1 MSFKIDSRLPDVGT
15 TIFTVISQLAQEHKA
30 INLGQGFPDY
40 AGPEL
45 LHERLEHYARGQ
57 QHQYPPMT
65 GIPALRRLVAEKA
78 AHFYDYAADPEHEV
92 TIVPG
97 ATEGL
102 FCAIQA
108 CVKPGDEVIV
118 FDPAYDSYVPAITL
132 AGAQSVH
139 IPLHAPDFQIDWQK
153 VKDAISVKTSM
164 IIINTPHNPTGMVMS
179 EYDMQVLQELVRE
192 TRIVVLSDEVYE
204 HLVFDGLEHQS
215 VLRYP
220 ELAERAIMVSSF
232 GKTFHVTG
240 WKTGYCIAPT
250 QLSEELRKVHQFVTF
265 VGVTPIQLALADFM
279 QACPE
284 HAEQLPRFYQAK
296 RDLFTGAMSDS
307 KFKFT
312 PAAGSFFQLMDYS
325 EISDKDDLSMA
336 RWLTTEVG
344 VAAIPISLFY
354 DDPPESRMVR
364 FCFAKQDET
373 LLKAASVLS
382 TL

>member
-1 MSFKIDSRLPDVGT
+1 MSFTVESRLPNVGT
-15 TIFTVISQLAQEHKA
+15 TIFTVISQLAQEHGA

-65 GIPALRRLVAEKA
+65 GVPKLRQIVADKVA
-78 AHFYDYAADPEHEV
+78 KYYGYHADYEREV

-132 AGAQSVH
+132 AGATSVH
-139 IPLHAPDFQIDWQK
+139 IPLLAPDFKVDWQQ
-153 VKDAISVKTSM
+153 VKDVITKKTSM
-164 IIINTPHNPTGMVMS
+164 IIINSPHNPTGMVMS
-179 EYDMQVLQELVRE
+179 ELDMQSLQDVVRG
-192 TRIVVLSDEVYE
+192 TKIVVLSDEVYE
-204 HLVFDGLEHQS
+204 HLVFDDQLHQS

-220 ELAERAIMVSSF
+220 ELAERSIMVSSF
-232 GKTFHVTG
+232 GKTYHVTG
-240 WKTGYCIAPT
+240 WKTGYCIAPV

-284 HAEQLPRFYQAK
+284 HAEQLPHFYQAK
-296 RDLFTGAMSDS
+296 RDMFISAMSDS
-307 KFKFT
+307 KFTFT

-336 RWLTTEVG
+336 RWLTMKVG
-344 VAAIPISLFY
+344 VAAIPISVFY
-354 DDPPESRMVR
+354 EQPPESRIVR
-364 FCFAKQDET
+364 FCFAKQDAT
-373 LLKAASVLS
+373 LERAAEILS
-382 TL
+382 EL

>member
-1 MSFKIDSRLPDVGT
+1 MSFQIDSRLPDVGT
-15 TIFTVISQLAQEHKA
+15 TIFTVISQLAQEHNA

-45 LHERLEHYARGQ
+45 LHERLEYYARGQ

-65 GIPALRRLVAEKA
+65 GIPALRRRVAEKVA
-78 AHFYDYAADPEHEV
+78 SFYDYTADPEHEV

-108 CVKPGDEVIV
+108 CVKPDDEVIV

-132 AGAQSVH
+132 AGARSVH
-139 IPLHAPDFQIDWQK
+139 IPLYATHFQIDWQR
-153 VKDAISVKTSM
+153 VKEAITAKTSM

-179 EYDMQVLQELVRE
+179 EEDMRALQQLVRD
-192 TRIVVLSDEVYE
+192 TKIVVLSDEVYE
-204 HLVFDGLEHQS
+204 HLVFDGQLHQS
-215 VLRYP
+215 VLRFP

-240 WKTGYCIAPT
+240 WKTGYCIAPAH
-250 QLSEELRKVHQFVTF
+250 LSQELRKVHQFVTF

-284 HAEQLPRFYQAK
+284 HAEQLPNFYQAK
-296 RDLFTGAMSDS
+296 RDLFANLMADS
-307 KFKFT
+307 RFTFT

-325 EISDKDDLSMA
+325 GISDKDDLSMA
-336 RWLTTEVG
+336 RWLTTEIG
-344 VAAIPISLFY
+344 VAAIPIGLFY
-354 DDPPESRMVR
+354 DKPPESRLVR
-364 FCFAKQDET
+364 FCFAKEDET
-373 LLKAASVLS
+373 LIKAASRLS
-382 TL
+382 AL

>member
-1 MSFKIDSRLPDVGT
+1 MSFTIDSRLPDVGT
-15 TIFTVISQLAQEHKA
+15 TIFTVISQLAHEHDA
-30 INLGQGFPDY
+30 INLGQGFSDY

-45 LHERLEHYARGQ
+45 LHERLEHYAKGL

-65 GIPALRRLVAEKA
+65 GIPALREVVAEKVT
-78 AHFYDYAADPEHEV
+78 HCYGYAADPEHEV

-108 CVKPGDEVIV
+108 CVKPGDQVIV

-132 AGAQSVH
+132 AGASSVH
-139 IPLHAPDFQIDWQK
+139 IPLYAPDFRINWQR
-153 VKDAISVKTSM
+153 VKDAITIKTSM
-164 IIINTPHNPTGMVMS
+164 IIINTPYNPTGMVMG
-179 EYDMQVLQELVRE
+179 EQDMQVLQELVRD
-192 TRIVVLSDEVYE
+192 TKIVVLSDEVYE
-204 HLVFDGLEHQS
+204 HLVFDEQLHQS

-220 ELAERAIMVSSF
+220 ELAERSIMVSSF

-240 WKTGYCIAPT
+240 WKTGYCIAPP

-279 QACPE
+279 QACPK
-284 HAEQLPRFYQAK
+284 HAEQLPEFYQAK
-296 RDLFTGAMSDS
+296 RDLFASAMADS
-307 KFKFT
+307 KFQFT
-312 PAAGSFFQLMDYS
+312 PAAGSFFQLVDYS
-325 EISDKDDLSMA
+325 EISDKDDLTMA

-354 DDPPESRMVR
+354 EKPPESRMVR

-373 LLKAASVLS
+373 LTKAASILS
-382 TL
+382 AL